1 MHSHILA
8 YDLNGQRFQMDIGF
22 DSLDSCLQSQDVQVG
37 VYGTNYLN
45 VFKRFNRNLF
55 FFKFKLFICFSIT
68 LMNRRRG
75 FTILKKK
82 NLLIDADI
90 LH

>member
-55 FFKFKLFICFSIT
+55 F
-68 LMNRRRG
+68 
-75 FTILKKK
+75 
-82 NLLIDADI
+82 
-90 LH
+90 

>member
-1 MHSHILA
+1 M
-8 YDLNGQRFQMDIGF
+8 
-22 DSLDSCLQSQDVQVG
+22 G

-45 VFKRFNRNLF
+45 VFKRFNRNF
-55 FFKFKLFICFSIT
+55 FFLKFKLFIFISIT

-82 NLLIDADI
+82 KKLAY
-90 LH
+90 